1 MKKGWL
7 LFFFVPVPLLCQVLI
22 QGQAV
27 NGSKDSTAVSG
38 LRIVLQR
45 MMPQT
50 AETGMPEK
58 TADLLSGRD
67 GRFECTVPQP
77 DSTAHYFVT
86 SEHQGAWYF
95 SELITVEATSRR
107 IPTRIVIFDS
117 CRSASQI
124 VTLMHHIIVE
134 DNGSALLVREM
145 RMLSN
150 PLNRTI
156 LAAVQDE
163 HESAATLMFQ
173 LPAAARGFT
182 PENADPD
189 AFALHGHTVYF
200 KGVLE
205 PGSHQLS
212 FVYELP
218 WQDGRADLTVI
229 AATET
234 RSLDFFVADAG
245 QVASTSR
252 LVDHG
257 PFTIRDRTF
266 ARYGGRDVPAGQ
278 ALRIRFQRKSQPD
291 TGEHPYYA
299 LGLTGG
305 LLLVALMVYELKKR
319 NRVP

>member
-1 MKKGWL
+1 MKRVWL
-7 LFFFVPVPLLCQVLI
+7 FFFFVPMPLLCQVLI
-22 QGQAV
+22 QGQAL
-27 NGSKDSTAVSG
+27 NGSQDSSAVGG
-38 LRIVLQR
+38 LHIVLQR
-45 MMPQT
+45 MTP
-50 AETGMPEK
+50 ETGVAEK

-77 DSTAHYFVT
+77 DSTSHYFVT
-86 SEHQGAWYF
+86 SEHQGARYY
-95 SELITVEATSRR
+95 SELMTVEASSRR

-117 CRSASQI
+117 CRSGSQI
-124 VTLMHHIIVE
+124 VTLMHHVIVE
-134 DNGSALLVREM
+134 DNGAALLVHEM

-163 HESAATLMFQ
+163 HESAATLMVQ
-173 LPAAARGFT
+173 LPPAARGFT
-182 PENADPD
+182 PQNADPD
-189 AFALHGHTVYF
+189 AFALHGHSVYF

-212 FVYELP
+212 FTYELP
-218 WQDGRADLTVI
+218 WQDDCADLTVI
-229 AATET
+229 ATTAT
-234 RSLDFFVADAG
+234 RSVDFFVADAG
-245 QVASTSR
+245 QVASTNG

-278 ALRIRFQRKSQPD
+278 AQQIRFQRSSQPHQD
-291 TGEHPYYA
+291 EHPYYA
-299 LGLTGG
+299 LGVTGG
-305 LLLVALMVYELKKR
+305 LLLVALSVYELKKR